1 MQGSYILIKYRESFL
16 VVYTFFIRFEEY
28 NIQLIIRYFLRAY
41 YIRQWRNVRNRK
53 MELNLLLLL
62 YDFRKGNSDTWHKD
76 RLRREISLK
85 FSTVLIIGWRT
96 EGQANFIPTLSNEKI
111 KYNWQRHDTRNYTLK
126 LRYLKKI
133 GSNVISTEQRNPDNQ
148 NSSNKCNGYTQI

>member
-16 VVYTFFIRFEEY
+16 HVYTFFIRFEEY
-28 NIQLIIRYFLRAY
+28 NIQLIIATFCGHSIYVNGEMWEIEKWNFS
-41 YIRQWRNVRNRK
+41 
-53 MELNLLLLL
+53 LLLLL
-62 YDFRKGNSDTWHKD
+62 YDFRKGNNDTWHKD

-96 EGQANFIPTLSNEKI
+96 EGQANFIHTLSNEKI

-133 GSNVISTEQRNPDNQ
+133 GSNVTSTEQRNPDNQ